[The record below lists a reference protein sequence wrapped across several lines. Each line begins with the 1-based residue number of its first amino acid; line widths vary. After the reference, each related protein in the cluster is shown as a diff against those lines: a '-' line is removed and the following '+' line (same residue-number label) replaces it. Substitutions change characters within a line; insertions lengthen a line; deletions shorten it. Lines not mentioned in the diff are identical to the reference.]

1 MLADLR
7 AAWRLRS
14 GQAKAGRLAVLTVLI
29 VLSGATDG
37 AGLALLVPLLNSL
50 GATDAGS
57 PTGLFAILPR
67 SLTGLLLVFL
77 AVVLVRAVLARARQ
91 VAIAHLAFDFAVALR
106 VRAYAAIARAA
117 WSYLRHQRTA
127 DFHAIFSTEIE
138 RVEHAT
144 YLLLEMPAR
153 LSILA
158 AHFVVAF
165 AIAPGFTALALA
177 FGAALAWLM
186 RHKLTESRRLGEFAS
201 GANMRVSREITEFLQ
216 ALKLTKAYGAE
227 TQHINAF
234 AEAARSAEGADLAAA
249 RLQANTRLVLDGV
262 VAIALAGFLW
272 LAAIWAKLPLA
283 DLLVLILVFQRLL
296 PMLQSVQ
303 ELGQQFVHASPAYR
317 SVAASIE
324 ACEAAADPQ
333 DAAIA
338 KPVAFEREIRLEDVR
353 FGYGD
358 DHSDVLNGVDLSL
371 PAGSLTVLSGVSGAG
386 KSTILDLLGGL
397 MAPQSGRIL
406 IDDQELTPQIAPA
419 WRRSV
424 GTMAQEAFLFHASIR
439 ANLAWARSDASDD
452 AMREALRLA
461 GLADFTAA
469 LPQGLDTVVGDRG
482 ANLSGGERQRLAL
495 ARLLLREPRLI
506 LLDEPASALDAGNEE
521 RILETIAGLKGRATI
536 LLVTHRPEAI
546 AAADRRVTLTEGR
559 LV

>member
-1 MLADLR
+1 MLADLS

-14 GQAKAGRLAVLTVLI
+14 GQAGAGRLAFLTLLI
-29 VLSGATDG
+29 VLAGVTDG
-37 AGLALLVPLLNSL
+37 VGLALLVPLLNSL
-50 GATDAGS
+50 GATDAGTPNS
-57 PTGLFAILPR
+57 LSAFLPR
-67 SLTGLLLVFL
+67 SLAGLLGVFL
-77 AVVLVRAVLARARQ
+77 AIVLIRALVAYARQ
-91 VAIAHLAFDFAVALR
+91 VASARLAFDFAVALR
-106 VRAYAAIARAA
+106 VRAYAAIARAS
-117 WSYLRHQRTA
+117 WSYLRRQRTA
-127 DFHAIFSTEIE
+127 DFHALFSTEIE

-201 GANMRVSREITEFLQ
+201 QANTRVSREITEFLQ

-227 TQHINAF
+227 TQHITAF
-234 AEAARSAEGADLAAA
+234 AEAARNAEGADLAAA
-249 RLQANTRLVLDGV
+249 RLQANTRLLLDGV
-262 VAIALAGFLW
+262 VAVALAGFLW
-272 LAAIWAKLPLA
+272 LAATWVKLPLA

-303 ELGQQFVHASPAYR
+303 ELSQQFVHASPAYR
-317 SVAASIE
+317 AVAISIE

-333 DAAIA
+333 DISIQQ
-338 KPVAFEREIRLEDVR
+338 PVTFEREIRLEGVH
-353 FGYGD
+353 FGYGG
-358 DHSDVLNGVDLSL
+358 DHPDVLRGVDLSL

-406 IDDQELTPQIAPA
+406 IDGQDLTPQIAPA

-439 ANLAWARSDASDD
+439 VNLAWARPDASDE
-452 AMREALRLA
+452 AMRDALQLA

-495 ARLLLREPRLI
+495 ARLLLRKPRLI

-536 LLVTHRPEAI
+536 LLVTHRPDAI
-546 AAADRRVTLTEGR
+546 AAADKYVTLVEGR